1 MYNKKFGQYLRNSM
15 KILCTLTDKKGSCS
29 TDATLMGPC
38 PKDGDEYRLK
48 IAKIAKQRPTIFI
61 MTSLVKRVCSTT
73 KSGH

>member
-1 MYNKKFGQYLRNSM
+1 M

-29 TDATLMGPC
+29 TDATLLHKGGKQRWIFEDW

-48 IAKIAKQRPTIFI
+48 IAKIAKERPTIFI
-61 MTSLVKRVCSTT
+61 MTLLVKRVCATT